1 MKFIIMV
8 LALYSTSLIAYEG
21 PVEVD
26 YITEMDD
33 DAYRDSTPK
42 VYRGE
47 GLHQCQSR
55 DSIGHSC
62 ENAGLNFTDC
72 NVAFFKLKMA
82 DCCPDSLYGGTS
94 ISFKLTKCS
103 YYN

>member
-1 MKFIIMV
+1 MRFLIIG
-8 LALYSTSLIAYEG
+8 LLLNSASLFAYVG

-26 YITEMDD
+26 YITEMDG
-33 DAYRDSTPK
+33 DAYRDSIPK

-47 GLHQCQSR
+47 GIHQCQSK

-82 DCCPDSLYGGTS
+82 DCCPDSRYGGTS